1 MLALFAAVL
10 KDAAA
15 PGTTASGYERTSQH
29 VSQHVSW
36 SEFAASLGDRLF
48 DTAQN
53 FLVNILPKLVI
64 IALFTWVL
72 IKLLTLVT
80 DRMARVAEHHA
91 AAATR
96 VQQARTLSSVLRATG
111 IGVLVFLAV
120 LQALPMLG
128 FNLGPLLTSAGVAGV
143 AIGLA
148 CQTIVKDCL
157 NGMLILV
164 EDQYNVGDVIK
175 IAGLGG
181 QVEAMSLR
189 KTTLRDGDGTLYLI
203 PNSQI
208 TTVANQTRDWSVAT
222 VNVAVDFSAE
232 PDEVIQ
238 LLTEVAN
245 GVRNDPAYKDAFL
258 ADPTLLG
265 VDSIKGSQV
274 IYPIILKTKAN
285 QQWGAQRELQRR
297 VRLALAE
304 HKMLPGDPNR
314 VYNLAAHTTTM
325 GAHLQGESAPKPD
338 PTTLKPHEVNP
349 FTGEGM

>member
-1 MLALFAAVL
+1 MFTAPEFFKGNALMLALLAQTAKTSRLEHQSWSDFAA
-10 KDAAA
+10 
-15 PGTTASGYERTSQH
+15 T
-29 VSQHVSW
+29 
-36 SEFAASLGDRLF
+36 LGDHLF
-48 DTAQN
+48 ETAQT
-53 FLVNILPKLVI
+53 FIVHVLPKLIVI
-64 IALFTWVL
+64 IIFTWIL
-72 IKLLTLVT
+72 IRLLTLLT
-80 DRMARVAEHHA
+80 DRMTRVAEHHA
-91 AAATR
+91 AAAWR
-96 VQQARTLSSVLRATG
+96 VQQARTLSSVVRATG
-111 IGVLVFLAV
+111 IGILVFLAV
-120 LQALPMLG
+120 LQALPMMG

-157 NGMLILV
+157 NGMLILL

-181 QVEAMSLR
+181 QVESMSLR

-222 VNVAVDFSAE
+222 VNVAVDFSAN
-232 PDEVIQ
+232 PDDVIKV
-238 LLTEVAN
+238 LTEVAN

-297 VRLALAE
+297 VRMALME
-304 HKMLPGDPNR
+304 HNMLPGDPNR
-314 VYNLAAHTTTM
+314 VYNTGAPTTTM
-325 GAHLQGESAPKPD
+325 GAHLPKEAAAAKPD
-338 PTTLKPHEVNP
+338 PTTLKPQEVNP
-349 FTGEGM
+349 FTGEGL

>member
-1 MLALFAAVL
+1 MLAFVNFASSVR
-10 KDAAA
+10 
-15 PGTTASGYERTSQH
+15 P
-29 VSQHVSW
+29 
-36 SEFAASLGDRLF
+36 SEAASPHSPYTHESWRYFVATLTDRLL
-48 DTAQN
+48 DTAQY
-53 FLVNILPKLVI
+53 FIVNVLPKLVI
-64 IALFTWVL
+64 IAIFTWIL
-72 IKLLTLVT
+72 IRLLTLVT
-80 DRMARVAEHHA
+80 DRMARVAERHSA
-91 AAATR
+91 SASR
-96 VQQARTLSSVLRATG
+96 IQQARTLSSVVRATG
-111 IGVLVFLAV
+111 IGILVFLAV

-157 NGMLILV
+157 NGMLVLV

-175 IAGLGG
+175 IAGLSG

-208 TTVANQTRDWSVAT
+208 TTVANLTRDWSVAT
-222 VNVAVDFSAE
+222 INVAVDFSAN
-232 PDEVIQ
+232 PDEV
-238 LLTEVAN
+238 LAVLKDVAM

-297 VRLALAE
+297 VRIALMD
-304 HKMLPGDPNR
+304 HGMLPGDPNR
-314 VYNLAAHTTTM
+314 VYNLDQHTTTT
-325 GAHLQGESAPKPD
+325 GAHLEAEAPAKPD
-338 PTTLKPHEVNP
+338 PTTLKPQETNP
-349 FTGEGM
+349 FTGEGA